1 MAYLASIK
9 PAEATYLQA
18 AAPAERQTP
27 EPRFSDLE
35 WSIIR
40 LARLDRMWTLRT
52 PTRLSRF
59 FRRLI
64 GRNPIPDLL
73 TLGWRRCGERPS
85 SVGTSALR
93 FRAMTLP
100 NSSEPA
106 SALISTSCWSA
117 PSGAPTA
124 TSFHSERRG
133 SPDVFREKRV
143 RPFSH
148 WSGDCAHS
156 A

>member
-64 GRNPIPDLL
+64 GRNPNPGLANPLL
-73 TLGWRRCGERPS
+73 ETLRRTAVLSWHFGFTVPGEDVAEFLRAGFSLDQYELLVS
-85 SVGTSALR
+85 SVRRTDSNVIS
-93 FRAMTLP
+93 FRKAGL
-100 NSSEPA
+100 A
-106 SALISTSCWSA
+106 
-117 PSGAPTA
+117 
-124 TSFHSERRG
+124 
-133 SPDVFREKRV
+133 
-143 RPFSH
+143 
-148 WSGDCAHS
+148 
-156 A
+156 

>member
-64 GRNPIPDLL
+64 GRNPNPGLANPRLETLRRTAVLSWHFGFTVPGEDVAEFLRAGFSLDQYELL
-73 TLGWRRCGERPS
+73 VS
-85 SVGTSALR
+85 SVRRTDSNVIS
-93 FRAMTLP
+93 FRKAGL
-100 NSSEPA
+100 A
-106 SALISTSCWSA
+106 
-117 PSGAPTA
+117 
-124 TSFHSERRG
+124 
-133 SPDVFREKRV
+133 
-143 RPFSH
+143 
-148 WSGDCAHS
+148 
-156 A
+156 